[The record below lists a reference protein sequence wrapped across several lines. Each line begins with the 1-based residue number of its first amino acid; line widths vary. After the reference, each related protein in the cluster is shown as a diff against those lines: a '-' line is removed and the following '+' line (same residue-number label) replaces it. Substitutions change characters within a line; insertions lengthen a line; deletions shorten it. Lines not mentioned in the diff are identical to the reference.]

1 MDEYLIEVG
10 KRIKKVRK
18 EKNMTLGD
26 LSKKINK
33 SKSAVSKYENGEIN
47 IDIMTLKEI
56 SDAFE
61 IEIAHLIP
69 QNLSELSE
77 QSTDS
82 SKVPKFFKN
91 DSKIYSYYYDG
102 RNSKMIKSLMEIRKS
117 RDTEENCVYMY
128 MNISDYEFPY
138 ICENTYYGSIEH
150 FDSITRINLVNKYT
164 DLEKPNIS
172 ILSPFVD
179 SEIRWGLWSGI
190 SIRPIMPAA
199 LKMLFST
206 KILTEDKELEKK
218 LLLNREDIAY
228 IKKFN
233 MFSVF

>member
-1 MDEYLIEVG
+1 MDEYLKEVG
-10 KRIKKVRK
+10 KKIKKIRK
-18 EKNMTLGD
+18 LKNMTLDD
-26 LSKKINK
+26 LAKKINK

-47 IDIMTLKEI
+47 IDLVTLKEI
-56 SDAFE
+56 SDVFE
-61 IEIAHLIP
+61 IEIANLIP
-69 QNLSELSE
+69 QDFVEPKKKF
-77 QSTDS
+77 TDLD
-82 SKVPKFFKN
+82 KVPRFFKE

-102 RNSKMIKSLMEIRKS
+102 RNSKIVKSLIEISGGEDEDCRVS
-117 RDTEENCVYMY
+117 MY
-128 MNISDYEFPY
+128 MNISDYDFPY
-138 ICENTYYGSIEH
+138 ICENTYYGNIEH

-199 LKMLFST
+199 IKMLFST
-206 KILTEDKELEKK
+206 KILDEDKDLQKK
-218 LLLNREDIAY
+218 LILNREDIAY

>member
-10 KRIKKVRK
+10 KKIKKIRK
-18 EKNMTLGD
+18 VKKMTIDD
-26 LSKKINK
+26 LAKKINK

-47 IDIMTLKEI
+47 IDLITLKEI
-56 SDAFE
+56 SDVFE
-61 IEIAHLIP
+61 IEITNLIP
-69 QNLSELSE
+69 QNIIKAKEKSMDL
-77 QSTDS
+77 D
-82 SKVPKFFKN
+82 KVPNFFKY

-102 RNSKMIKSLMEIRKS
+102 RNSKIVKSLIEIR
-117 RDTEENCVYMY
+117 REEDEEHSVCMY

-138 ICENTYYGSIEH
+138 ICENTYSGNIEH
-150 FDSITRINLVNKYT
+150 FDSITRINLINKYT
-164 DLEKPNIS
+164 DLEKPIIS

-199 LKMLFST
+199 IKMLFST
-206 KILTEDKELEKK
+206 KILDENKELQKK
-218 LLLNREDIAY
+218 LLLNREDMTY

>member
-1 MDEYLIEVG
+1 MDQYLKEVG
-10 KRIKKVRK
+10 KKIKKIRK
-18 EKNMTLGD
+18 IKKMTLDD
-26 LSKKINK
+26 LARKINK

-47 IDIMTLKEI
+47 IDLITSKEI
-56 SDAFE
+56 SDVFE
-61 IEIAHLIP
+61 IEIANLIP
-69 QNLSELSE
+69 QNIVDFREKSMDL
-77 QSTDS
+77 DR
-82 SKVPKFFKN
+82 VPKFFKD

-102 RNSKMIKSLMEIRKS
+102 RSSKIVKSLIEIR
-117 RDTEENCVYMY
+117 REEAEDHRVSMY
-128 MNISDYEFPY
+128 MNISNYDFPY
-138 ICENTYYGSIEH
+138 ICENTYYGNIEH

-179 SEIRWGLWSGI
+179 SEIRWGLWNGI

-199 LKMLFST
+199 IKMLFST
-206 KILTEDKELEKK
+206 KILDENKELQKK
-218 LLLNREDIAY
+218 LILNREDMAY

>member
-10 KRIKKVRK
+10 KKIKKIRK
-18 EKNMTLGD
+18 VKKMTIDD
-26 LSKKINK
+26 LAKKINK

-47 IDIMTLKEI
+47 IDLITLKEI
-56 SDAFE
+56 SDVFE
-61 IEIAHLIP
+61 IEITNLIP
-69 QNLSELSE
+69 QNIIKAKEKSMDL
-77 QSTDS
+77 D
-82 SKVPKFFKN
+82 KVPKFFKY

-102 RNSKMIKSLMEIRKS
+102 RNSKIVKSLIEIR
-117 RDTEENCVYMY
+117 REEDEEHSVCMY

-138 ICENTYYGSIEH
+138 ICENTYSGNIEH
-150 FDSITRINLVNKYT
+150 FDSITRINLINKYT
-164 DLEKPNIS
+164 DLEKPIIS

-199 LKMLFST
+199 IKMLFST
-206 KILTEDKELEKK
+206 KILDENKELQKK
-218 LLLNREDIAY
+218 LLLNREDMTY

>member
-1 MDEYLIEVG
+1 MDEYLKEVG
-10 KRIKKVRK
+10 KKIKKIRK
-18 EKNMTLGD
+18 LKNMTLDD
-26 LSKKINK
+26 LAKKINK
-33 SKSAVSKYENGEIN
+33 SRSAVSKYENGEIN
-47 IDIMTLKEI
+47 IDLVTLKEI
-56 SDAFE
+56 SDVFE
-61 IEIAHLIP
+61 IEIANLIP
-69 QNLSELSE
+69 QDFVEPKKKF
-77 QSTDS
+77 TDLD
-82 SKVPKFFKN
+82 KVPRFFKV

-102 RNSKMIKSLMEIRKS
+102 RNSKILKSLIEISGGDDEDPRVS
-117 RDTEENCVYMY
+117 MY
-128 MNISDYEFPY
+128 MNISDYDFPY
-138 ICENTYYGSIEH
+138 ICENTYYGNIEH

-199 LKMLFST
+199 IKMLFST
-206 KILTEDKELEKK
+206 KILDEDKDLQKK
-218 LLLNREDIAY
+218 LILNREDMAY